1 LLPAVYLFENTEPGR
16 IMIDVTL
23 LTSYLCQTREQS
35 PLIHHI
41 TNYVVMNNT
50 ANALLAIGASPVMAH
65 SVEEVEEMVR
75 IASSLVINIGTLSN
89 KWIKG
94 MFLAGKAAKRKG
106 IPVILD
112 PVGAGAT
119 TYRTDTCLALIKD
132 CSPDI
137 IRGNGSEIMALVNNN
152 GQTRGVDSISS
163 SGSALDSAV
172 KLAQQTGAIV
182 VVSGSTDYI
191 TDGEKVETVNQG
203 SEMMTRVT
211 GMGCTASALTGAF
224 AAVNPDLF
232 SASAH
237 AMAIMG
243 ITGELA
249 AKKAEGPGTMQLH
262 FLDELYHLNAETIT
276 RQLKIGTNV
285 F

>member
-1 LLPAVYLFENTEPGR
+1 
-16 IMIDVTL
+16 MIDATL
-23 LTSYLCQTREQS
+23 LTSDLSLIRERS
-35 PLIHHI
+35 PLIHNI

-65 SVEEVEEMVR
+65 SVEEVAEMAG

-94 MFLAGKAAKRKG
+94 MFLAGKAAKKKG

-119 TYRTDTCLALIKD
+119 AYRTDTCRALINE

-137 IRGNGSEIMALVNNN
+137 IRGNASEIRALVETNSR
-152 GQTRGVDSISS
+152 TKGVDSISS
-163 SGSALDSAV
+163 SDSALNSAV
-172 KLAQQTGAIV
+172 KLAQQTGAVV

-191 TDGEKVETVNQG
+191 TDGRNVETVKQG
-203 SEMMTRVT
+203 SAMMTRVT
-211 GMGCTASALTGAF
+211 GMGCTASALAGAF
-224 AAVNPDLF
+224 AAVNSDLL
-232 SASAH
+232 SASVH
-237 AMAIMG
+237 AMATMG

-249 AKKAEGPGTMQLH
+249 AQKAEGPGTMQLH
-262 FLDELYHLNAETIT
+262 FLDILYRLDGDTIA
-276 RQLKIGTNV
+276 RQLKPA
-285 F
+285 

>member
-1 LLPAVYLFENTEPGR
+1 LLPAVYLFENTETGR

-23 LTSYLCQTREQS
+23 LTSDLCQIREQS
-35 PLIHHI
+35 PLIHNI

-249 AKKAEGPGTMQLH
+249 AQKAEGPGTMQLH

-276 RQLKIGTNV
+276 RQLKI
-285 F
+285 

>member
-1 LLPAVYLFENTEPGR
+1 
-16 IMIDVTL
+16 MIDATL
-23 LTSYLCQTREQS
+23 LTSNLFQIRERS
-35 PLIHHI
+35 PLIHNI

-65 SVEEVEEMVR
+65 SVEEVEEMVW

-137 IRGNGSEIMALVNNN
+137 IRGNGSEIMALVNHN
-152 GQTRGVDSISS
+152 GQTRGVDSTSS

-191 TDGEKVETVNQG
+191 TDGERVETVNQG

-249 AKKAEGPGTMQLH
+249 AQKAEGPGTMQLH

-276 RQLKIGTNV
+276 SQLKI
-285 F
+285 